1 MNPLKPKQIAHE
13 NHKQILRKSPC
24 QAGAWRSQKERRA
37 GAWRS
42 QKERRAGAWR
52 SQKERRAG
60 AWRSQKE
67 RQAPAWPL
75 DGIFF
80 IGYHLKRALPL
91 HA

>member
-24 QAGAWRSQKERRA
+24 Q
-37 GAWRS
+37 
-42 QKERRAGAWR
+42 AGAWR